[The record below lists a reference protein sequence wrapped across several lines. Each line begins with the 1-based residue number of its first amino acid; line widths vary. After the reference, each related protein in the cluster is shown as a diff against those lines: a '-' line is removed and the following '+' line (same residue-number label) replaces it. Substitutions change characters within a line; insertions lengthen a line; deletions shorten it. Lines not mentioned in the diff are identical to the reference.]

1 MTPWETKEKILA
13 EYERL
18 RINYDAIAIIANSIG
33 AYFAMNA
40 LAGRPIEKALFIS
53 PIVDMEKLISDMM
66 RQAGVTD
73 AELQEKREIETS
85 FGERLSWRYLC
96 YVRENPIRW
105 NVRTDILYAGKDNL
119 TSYETVSQFAKKAN
133 ASLTIMENGE
143 HWFHTKEQLDF
154 LNRWLKSHL

>member
-1 MTPWETKEKILA
+1 MQSTETKEKILA

-18 RINYDAIAIIANSIG
+18 RINYDTIAIIANSIG

-66 RQAGVTD
+66 RQAGVTE

>member
-154 LNRWLKSHL
+154 LNRWFKSHL